1 MKPSVS
7 SVKVDIEKFDGNDF
21 GIWQLKMHALLVQQG
36 LLKTLK
42 GVKALPDSW
51 TDEEKEDVMEQ
62 ALGAILLTLLN
73 EVLREVGSI
82 KSAPELWIK
91 LESLYMTKSLAKRL
105 YLKKSLHTLRMDKGT
120 SIHKHVDEF
129 NKLMMDLKSVDNQI
143 SDEDYA
149 ITLLCSLSPSYEHF
163 VDTMLFGRESL
174 SLEDVKVPL
183 NSKELK
189 NKMSDTQDGVL
200 VVQGRNKERS
210 KLGKNTCSYCY
221 KDGHWKVDCPK
232 LKGKKKL
239 FDKSFA
245 SVDAN
250 IAEDRCSE
258 LL

>member
-21 GIWQLKMHALLVQQG
+21 GIWQLKMRALLVQQG

-42 GVKALPDSW
+42 GVKALPNSW
-51 TDEEKEDVMEQ
+51 TDEEKEDVMER
-62 ALGAILLTLLN
+62 ALGAILLTLSN

-82 KSAPELWIK
+82 KSAPELWLK

-105 YLKKSLHTLRMDKGT
+105 YLKKSLHTLRMDEGT
-120 SIHKHVDEF
+120 SIHRHVDEF
-129 NKLMMDLKSVDNQI
+129 NKLMMDLKSVDDQI

-174 SLEDVKVPL
+174 SLEDVKAAL

-189 NKMSDTQDGVL
+189 NKVSDTQDGAL
-200 VVQGRNKERS
+200 VVQGRNKERG

-221 KDGHWKVDCPK
+221 KEGHWKVDCPK
-232 LKGKKKL
+232 LKGKKKS